1 LEGQERDPILKKR
14 FREGI
19 GIIGELGQYDITS
32 PTKLYELRRWPA
44 LLSGGRRRTGK
55 SIGRGYSVEKVDI
68 FKDIAE
74 RTGGD
79 IYLGVVGAVRTGKS
93 TFIKRFMETVVLP
106 NIASEAERV
115 RAVDE
120 LPQSAAGKT
129 IMTTEPKFVPNQ
141 AVQLRVSEGLDVNI
155 RLVDCVG
162 YAVEGAKGYEDENGP
177 RMITTPWFDEPIPFQ
192 EAAEIGTRKVIQEH
206 STLGVVVTTDGSIAE
221 IPRSSYVEA
230 EERVISELKEVGKPF
245 VLIINS
251 TRPRSEEAIQLR
263 GELQAKYDIPVIT
276 MSVATMGEEE
286 VISVLREVLYEFP
299 VHEVNVNLPS
309 WVMVLNENHWLR
321 SNYENSVRDTVKD
334 IRRLRDVDR
343 VVSQFSEYDFIARAG
358 LSGMNMGQG
367 VAEIDLY
374 APDELYDRI
383 LMEVV
388 GVEIR
393 GKDHLLQLM
402 QEFSHAKREYD
413 RFAEALEMVKA
424 TGYGI
429 AAPTLA
435 EMALDEPELIRQ
447 GSRFGVRLKATAP
460 SIHMIRVDVE
470 SEFAPIIGSE
480 KQTEELVRYLM
491 QDFEADPIKIWE
503 SDIFGRSLHSL
514 VREGIQGKIAMMPD
528 NARYKLQETLGRI
541 INEGSGGLI
550 AIIL

>member
-1 LEGQERDPILKKR
+1 L
-14 FREGI
+14 
-19 GIIGELGQYDITS
+19 
-32 PTKLYELRRWPA
+32 
-44 LLSGGRRRTGK
+44 
-55 SIGRGYSVEKVDI
+55 EKVDI

-93 TFIKRFMETVVLP
+93 TFIKRFMESIVLP
-106 NIASEAERV
+106 NIKSESERA
-115 RAVDE
+115 RATDE
-120 LPQSAAGKT
+120 LPQSAAGRT
-129 IMTTEPKFVPNQ
+129 IMTTEPKFVPNN
-141 AVQLRVSEGLDVNI
+141 AVQITVAEGLTVNV

-177 RMITTPWFDEPIPFQ
+177 RMINTPWFDEPIPFQ

-206 STLGVVVTTDGSIAE
+206 STLGVVITTDGTISE

-230 EERVISELKEVGKPF
+230 EERVVNELKEVGKPF
-245 VLIINS
+245 ILIINS
-251 TRPRSEEAIQLR
+251 MKPQSEATIELR
-263 GELQAKYDIPVIT
+263 NELAAKYDIPVMA
-276 MSVATMGEEE
+276 MSVANMTENDML
-286 VISVLREVLYEFP
+286 SVLREVLYEFP

-309 WVMVLNENHWLR
+309 WVMVLDENHWLR
-321 SNYENSVRDTVKD
+321 SRFESSVRETVQD

-343 VVSQFSEYDFIARAG
+343 VVGQFAEYDFIERAA

-374 APDELYDRI
+374 APDELYDKI

-402 QEFSHAKREYD
+402 QDFAHAKREYD
-413 RFAEALEMVKA
+413 HFAEALEMVKT

-429 AAPTLA
+429 APPTLQ
-435 EMALDEPELIRQ
+435 EMSLDEPELIRQ
-447 GSRFGVRLKATAP
+447 GSRFGVRLRATAP

-470 SEFAPIIGSE
+470 SEFAPIIGTE
-480 KQTEELVRYLM
+480 KQSEELMRYLM
-491 QDFEADPIKIWE
+491 QDFEENPLKIWE
-503 SDIFGRSLHSL
+503 SDIFGRSLHSI
-514 VREGIQGKIAMMPD
+514 VREGIQGKLAMMPD

>member
-1 LEGQERDPILKKR
+1 M
-14 FREGI
+14 
-19 GIIGELGQYDITS
+19 
-32 PTKLYELRRWPA
+32 
-44 LLSGGRRRTGK
+44 
-55 SIGRGYSVEKVDI
+55 EKVDI

-106 NIASEAERV
+106 NIKSEADRI
-115 RAVDE
+115 RAIDE
-120 LPQSAAGKT
+120 LPQSAAGRT
-129 IMTTEPKFVPNQ
+129 IMTTEPKFVPNN
-141 AVQLRVSEGLDVNI
+141 AVQITVAEGLNVNI

-162 YAVEGAKGYEDENGP
+162 YTVEGAKGYEDENGP
-177 RMITTPWFDEPIPFQ
+177 RMISTPWFDEPIPFQ

-206 STLGVVVTTDGSIAE
+206 STLGVVITTDGSIAE

-230 EERVISELKEVGKPF
+230 EERVIAELKEVGKPF
-245 VLIINS
+245 ILIINS
-251 TRPRSEEAIQLR
+251 MKPQSEPAQELRSELAS
-263 GELQAKYDIPVIT
+263 KYDIPVMA
-276 MSVATMGEEE
+276 MSVATMGEED
-286 VISVLREVLYEFP
+286 VMSALREVLYEFP

-309 WVMVLNENHWLR
+309 WVMVLQDNHWLR
-321 SNYENSVRDTVKD
+321 SNFENSVRDTVQD

-343 VVSQFSEYDFIARAG
+343 VVSQFSDYDFIERAA
-358 LSGMNMGQG
+358 LAGMNMGQG

-374 APDELYDRI
+374 APDELYDKI

-402 QEFSHAKREYD
+402 QEFAHAKREYD
-413 RFAEALEMVKA
+413 QFAEALEMVKT

-429 AAPTLA
+429 APPTLA

-470 SEFAPIIGSE
+470 SEFSPIIGTE
-480 KQTEELVRYLM
+480 KQSEELVRYLM
-491 QDFEADPIKIWE
+491 QDFEDNPLKIWE
-503 SDIFGRSLHSL
+503 SDIFGRSLHSI
-514 VREGIQGKIAMMPD
+514 VREGIQGKLAMMPD